1 MQLCV
6 QTAVLKSRYQMSNKV
21 LMKGNEAIGEAALRA
36 GCRYYFAYPI
46 TPQNEIPAYMSKR
59 LPEVGGTFLQAESEL
74 AAINMVLGA
83 SAAGSRCMT
92 SSSSPGIS
100 LKQEGFS
107 YISGSELPAV
117 VVNMMRGGPGLG
129 NISGAQGDYFQAT
142 RGGGNG
148 DYHTIVIAPGTV
160 QELADWTVKAFEL
173 ADKYR
178 ILCLILG
185 DGYLGQMSEPCV
197 LPDFVENLPPKP
209 WALTGKTKDREQNK
223 VWSLKMSGIDGELNN
238 HNKHLFEKYAKI
250 QDTETAA
257 ETYMCDDA
265 DIVLCA
271 YGTSAR
277 VCKKAIKQMREAGIK
292 AGLFRPITLW
302 PFPQKELEAAAANCK
317 KLLTV
322 EMSMGQLV
330 QDIKLYS
337 GHKPADVEFYGE
349 AGGVIPSVDKIIEK
363 AKAILK

>member
-1 MQLCV
+1 M
-6 QTAVLKSRYQMSNKV
+6 AEKV

-83 SAAGSRCMT
+83 SAAGARCMT

-107 YISGSELPAV
+107 YIAGSELPAV

-148 DYHTIVIAPGTV
+148 DYHTVVIAPGTV
-160 QELADWTVKAFEL
+160 QELADWTVKAFDL

-178 ILCLILG
+178 VLCLILG

-197 LPDFVENLPPKP
+197 LPEFKDKLPEKP

-223 VWSLKMSGIDGELNN
+223 IYSLKLSGADGELNE
-238 HNKHLFEKYAKI
+238 HTKKLFAKYEEI
-250 QDTETAA
+250 QKNETAA
-257 ETYMCDDA
+257 EVYMCDDA
-265 DIVLCA
+265 EIVLCA
-271 YGTSAR
+271 YGTCAR
-277 VCKKAIKQMREAGIK
+277 VCKKVVKNLREQGIK
-292 AGLFRPITLW
+292 AGIFRPITLW
-302 PFPQKELEAAAANCK
+302 PFPQKELEAAAAKAK
-317 KLLTV
+317 KILTV
-322 EMSMGQLV
+322 EMSMGQMV
-330 QDIKLYS
+330 QDVKLYS
-337 GHKPADVEFYGE
+337 GHPVKDVEFYGE
-349 AGGVIPSVDKIIEK
+349 PGGVIPSVDVIVEK
-363 AKAILK
+363 AKAVLGK

>member
-1 MQLCV
+1 
-6 QTAVLKSRYQMSNKV
+6 MSEKV
-21 LMKGNEAIGEAALRA
+21 LMKGNEAIAESAIRS
-36 GCRYYFAYPI
+36 GCRFYFAYPI

-83 SAAGSRCMT
+83 SAAGARAMT

-148 DYHTIVIAPGTV
+148 DYHTVVIAPNSV
-160 QELADWTVKAFEL
+160 QELSDWTTKAFDL

-178 ILCLILG
+178 VLCMILG

-197 LPDFVENLPPKP
+197 LPEFKEKLPEKP

-223 VWSLKMSGIDGELNN
+223 IYSLKCSGPDGELNE
-238 HNKHLFEKYAKI
+238 HIKHLFARYQI
-250 QDTETAA
+250 IHDTESAA
-257 ETYMCDDA
+257 ETFQCDDA
-265 DIVLCA
+265 EFVVCA
-271 YGTSAR
+271 YGTAAR
-277 VCKKAIKQMREAGIK
+277 ICKAAVKKLREEGIK

-302 PFPQKELEAAAANCK
+302 PFPEKQLEKSCENAK
-317 KLLTV
+317 RILTV
-322 EMSMGQLV
+322 EMSMGQMV

-337 GHKPADVEFYGE
+337 GHKTSDVDFYGE
-349 AGGVIPSVDKIIEK
+349 PGGVLPKVE
-363 AKAILK
+363 AIVSKVKSYE

>member
-1 MQLCV
+1 
-6 QTAVLKSRYQMSNKV
+6 MSKV
-21 LMKGNEAIGEAALRA
+21 LMKGNEAIAEAAVRA

-46 TPQNEIPAYMSKR
+46 TPQNEIPAYMAKR
-59 LPEVGGTFLQAESEL
+59 LPEVDGTFLQAESEV

-83 SAAGSRCMT
+83 SAAGARAMT

-148 DYHTIVIAPGTV
+148 DYHTVVIAPGSV
-160 QELADWTVKAFEL
+160 QELADWTVRAFDI
-173 ADKYR
+173 ADRYR
-178 ILCLILG
+178 VLCMILG

-197 LPDFVENLPPKP
+197 LPDFVENLPEKP
-209 WALTGKTKDREQNK
+209 WAITGKTRGREQNK
-223 VWSLKMSGIDGELNN
+223 IYSLKCSGPDGELNEHVKN
-238 HNKHLFEKYAKI
+238 LFERYERIRENESAC
-250 QDTETAA
+250 

-265 DIVLCA
+265 EYVLAA
-271 YGTSAR
+271 YGTAAR
-277 VCKKAIKQMREAGIK
+277 ICKAAVRILRADGVK

-302 PFPQKELEAAAANCK
+302 PFPERQLQESCRNVK
-317 KLLTV
+317 KILAV
-322 EMSMGQLV
+322 EMSMGQMV

-337 GHKPADVEFYGE
+337 GRKVSDVDFYGE
-349 AGGVIPSVDKIIEK
+349 PGGVLPKVDAIV
-363 AKAILK
+363 AKVKDYE

>member
-1 MQLCV
+1 
-6 QTAVLKSRYQMSNKV
+6 MSEKV
-21 LMKGNEAIGEAALRA
+21 LMKGNEAIGEAAIRA

-46 TPQNEIPAYMSKR
+46 TPQNEIPAYMAKR
-59 LPEVGGTFLQAESEL
+59 LPQVGGTFLQAESEL

-83 SAAGSRCMT
+83 SAAGARCMT

-107 YISGSELPAV
+107 YIAGSELPAV

-148 DYHTIVIAPGTV
+148 DYHTVVIAPGTV
-160 QELADWTVKAFEL
+160 QELADWTVKAFEI

-178 ILCLILG
+178 VMCLILG

-197 LPDFVENLPPKP
+197 LPDFTKNLPEKP
-209 WALTGKTKDREQNK
+209 WALTGKTADRKQNK
-223 VWSLKMSGIDGELNN
+223 IYSLKCSSHDGELNE
-238 HNKHLFEKYAKI
+238 HNKKLFAKYDQI
-250 QDTETAA
+250 QQSETAA
-257 ETYMCDDA
+257 EVFMCDDA
-265 DIVLCA
+265 EYVICG

-277 VCKKAIKQMREAGIK
+277 VGKKAVKMLREMGIK

-302 PFPQKELEAAAANCK
+302 PFPQNELENACK
-317 KLLTV
+317 NAKKILTV
-322 EMSMGQLV
+322 EMSMGQMV
-330 QDIKLYS
+330 MDIKLYS
-337 GHKPADVEFYGE
+337 GHKVSDVDFYGE
-349 AGGVIPSVDKIIEK
+349 PGGVIPSVDVIIEK
-363 AKAILK
+363 VKSYV